1 MTEQNIDKSSGW
13 LCVNKPAGLTSRK
26 VLNIL
31 NREYGFKKSGYAGT
45 LDPFATGVLPI
56 AIGRATKVLEYFMET
71 DKEYSFTVQFGIKT
85 DTGDITGQV
94 TEEVITKIS
103 EEEVSKVLPELI
115 GQIKQVPPRYS
126 AIKVGGRRAYDMARS
141 GEEFELK
148 SRLID
153 IFDLKLIAFD
163 PITQQAKLWVNC
175 GKGTYIRSL
184 AEQIAAKLG
193 VIATTIQLCR
203 DRVGKFNLENAFS
216 LEKLKFLLHNAE
228 LEGCFSP
235 VDYVLDDIPAI
246 KVFENDLQRLKSGQA
261 IEYVSDQDLPL
272 VRLLCG
278 DMFVA
283 LGKLHSH
290 SLKTIKIIEI

>member
-1 MTEQNIDKSSGW
+1 MTAQNIDKISGW
-13 LCVNKPAGLTSRK
+13 LSIDKPAGLTSRK

-94 TEEVITKIS
+94 TEELVTKVNADQVS
-103 EEEVSKVLPELI
+103 EVLSGLI
-115 GQIKQVPPRYS
+115 GKIKQVPPRYS
-126 AIKVGGRRAYDMARS
+126 AIKVAGRRAYDMARS

-148 SRLID
+148 ARVID
-153 IFDLKLIAFD
+153 IHDLKMVEFD
-163 PITQQAKLWVNC
+163 EVNQQARFWVHC

-184 AEQIAAKLG
+184 SEQIAAKLG
-193 VIATTIQLCR
+193 VIATTTQLSR
-203 DRVGKFNLENAFS
+203 DRVGKFNLKNAFS

-261 IEYVSDQDLPL
+261 IEYLSDQDVPL
-272 VRLLCG
+272 VRLNCG
-278 DMFVA
+278 EVFVA
-283 LGKLHSH
+283 LGKIHSN
-290 SLKTIKIIEI
+290 SLKTLKIIEI